1 MTGNTMTD
9 MVMKNL
15 SKEWLLAQ
23 KTDTGNS
30 TQGLTREDLQHVLSS
45 LRKNNNH
52 RTRNESTVTYEKLV
66 DSILAFKREQLNWT
80 FIVHGKGP
88 KSSLDIKMREYFIAD
103 RISIPT
109 DAEQQLNDG
118 RSSPLT
124 PDEDEKEEEVRPPTP
139 EPCHRVTVWK
149 GSSEDFLSEN
159 VLWQFMRFDPQNDVK
174 LYDPKVIVINR
185 LGDDTHEV
193 TVKRRNAS
201 GRLNLRLFGV
211 AATREDDPMAD
222 NEQGEQELDP
232 AFIAVAVDTQEVA
245 LKAIFQDKELSNIIK
260 QETRE
265 WELQWMPHPSTIVL
279 PQRLGR
285 CDPTQVRGP
294 MDEPFKYEPEVAQ
307 DHFLPVIGA
316 PNTMRVILV
325 IRPRKSAPKEKSEAE
340 LEFDSLVG
348 FLQTLCEKDTT
359 IAQIRVYCTEPKTK
373 GKGQSLKV
381 WAQWFDGFIVV
392 AGGIVHMPQD
402 GTDRKGNGKLF
413 NNHHWASIFN
423 STYYNNNKHNKE
435 LRAYFRAS
443 EKEVKGV
450 NRLLD
455 RMQKAVAG
463 TEKSKGDN
471 ANASGSGSGS
481 GSSSRKHQRKA
492 AHSEDDD

>member
-1 MTGNTMTD
+1 MTGNAMTD

-30 TQGLTREDLQHVLSS
+30 KQGLTREDLQ
-45 LRKNNNH
+45 
-52 RTRNESTVTYEKLV
+52 
-66 DSILAFKREQLNWT
+66 
-80 FIVHGKGP
+80 
-88 KSSLDIKMREYFIAD
+88 
-103 RISIPT
+103 T

-139 EPCHRVTVWK
+139 EPCHRITVWK

-159 VLWQFMRFDPQNDVK
+159 VLWRFMRFDPQNDVK

-245 LKAIFQDKELSNIIK
+245 LKAIFLDKELSNIIK
-260 QETRE
+260 QETGE

-285 CDPTQVRGP
+285 CDPTRARGP
-294 MDEPFKYEPEVAQ
+294 MDKPFEYEPEVA
-307 DHFLPVIGA
+307 FLPVIGS
-316 PNTMRVILV
+316 PNAMRVILV
-325 IRPRKSAPKEKSEAE
+325 IRPRQSAPKEKSEAE

-348 FLQTLCEKDTT
+348 FLQTLCAKDAT
-359 IAQIRVYCTEPKTK
+359 IAQIRVYRTEPKTK

-381 WAQWFDGFIVV
+381 WAQWFDGFIAV
-392 AGGIVHMPQD
+392 AGGIVRMPQD

-413 NNHHWASIFN
+413 NNNHWASIFN
-423 STYYNNNKHNKE
+423 SSADWAGSFREAAAYYNNNKHNKE
-435 LRAYFRAS
+435 LRAYFKAS

-450 NRLLD
+450 NKLLD
-455 RMQKAVAG
+455 PMQKAVAG
-463 TEKSKGDN
+463 TEKGKGDN

-481 GSSSRKHQRKA
+481 GSSSRKRQRKA